1 MEQIN
6 VFLDNL
12 FDFFWNLWSHYET
25 IIWWITFNSV
35 IKFIIIYFFIVW
47 WAFVIW
53 VLKDITNRTTNIFLQ
68 VISILIII
76 FLTPIFWLPIYLLIR
91 PETTL
96 FEKYYEDSELVE
108 EEDIE
113 SDEVVWK
120 TQININTCPNCN
132 NFIEKDFIVCPYC
145 TSKITKKCDIC
156 NKNLHLDWKICPYCG
171 NNKKHEIKD
180 NKEIKKIKI
189 EKK

>member
-1 MEQIN
+1 MEQLNI
-6 VFLDNL
+6 FLNNL
-12 FDFFWNLWSHYET
+12 SDFLWNSYNI
-25 IIWWITFNSV
+25 IIWWITINWV
-35 IKFIIIYFFIVW
+35 IKFIIIYFFIIW

-96 FEKYYEDSELVE
+96 FEKYYEDSELE
-108 EEDIE
+108 EKIE
-113 SDEVVWK
+113 SDEIIWK
-120 TQININTCPNCN
+120 TNINTCPNCN
-132 NFIEKDFIVCPYC
+132 SIIEKDFIVCPYC
-145 TSKITKKCDIC
+145 ASKITKKCNIC
-156 NKNLHLDWKICPYCG
+156 NKNLNLDWKICPYCG
-171 NNKKHEIKD
+171 NNNKKQETKD